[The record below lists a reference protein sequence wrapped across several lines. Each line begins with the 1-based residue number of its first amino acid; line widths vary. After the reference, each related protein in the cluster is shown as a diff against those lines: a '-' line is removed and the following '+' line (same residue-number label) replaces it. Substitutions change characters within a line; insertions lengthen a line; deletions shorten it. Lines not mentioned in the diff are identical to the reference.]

1 MDDGAQDVSPQVD
14 VIHMVTEPIYLI
26 LNQLLGVVEV
36 HTVKSGLIVDCRA
49 L

>member
-1 MDDGAQDVSPQVD
+1 MDDAAQGVSPQVD
-14 VIHMVTEPIYLI
+14 VIHMVIEPIYLT

-36 HTVKSGLIVDCRA
+36 HTVKSGLIVDCKA